1 MGFSGMGALGRTMM
15 KKAAVGGDFLLSNS
29 IARYST
35 IAAGS
40 AVAAYGYTHDRPWL
54 GTMGAAAA
62 GGVAFGSAYRGY
74 FGPRAQGMA
83 RGVVSGARSMYDRMR
98 GNGYR
103 GWQGYSQPQLGYN
116 PGVQGAGFTMR

>member
-1 MGFSGMGALGRTMM
+1 MGFSGMGALSRTMM
-15 KKAAVGGDFLLSNS
+15 EKAAMGGDFLLSNS

-83 RGVVSGARSMYDRMR
+83 QGVVRGA
-98 GNGYR
+98 NGYR